1 MAIRLQIILWTMMI
15 KIIRCTPAVAC
26 VAGAWK
32 LWVQERTGPH
42 TKGDMRPLPA
52 PFFLAPIRFQAMLAT
67 LAVSIYIF
75 ARVTKEFPLRIR
87 SFAYLVKTIFV
98 SLFLPLLVN
107 LDSIRTIHV
116 SSVPSPLTASC
127 SLPASL
133 SMLRF
138 FVIVGLKP
146 PCRDKKIVREKPELE

>member
-15 KIIRCTPAVAC
+15 NIIRCTPALAC

-42 TKGDMRPLPA
+42 TKGDTRPLPA

-75 ARVTKEFPLRIR
+75 ARVTKEFPLRLR

-98 SLFLPLLVN
+98 SLQQ
-107 LDSIRTIHV
+107 
-116 SSVPSPLTASC
+116 
-127 SLPASL
+127 SLPSL
-133 SMLRF
+133 VSKLRQYSNNTRFISAQSLNCVVQSTSF
-138 FVIVGLKP
+138 FVHVKIFRY
-146 PCRDKKIVREKPELE
+146 CRAQTTL